1 MSDFL
6 LIHGSCHGAW
16 CWHRVIPALEAL
28 GHRVRAIDLPSHGR
42 DRTPADQVTLDS
54 YAQAICAALDRP
66 TIVVGHSMAGYAI
79 TAAAEADPRH
89 ISALVYLCA
98 YAPVSG
104 MTLGDMRRAG
114 PRQPLAPKIR
124 VDKAAGTFGFDP
136 AQVNALFYHDCDTQ
150 AQALAALCLTP
161 QPIAPQ
167 ETALHLTA
175 RSQSL
180 PRHHIRCLDDRA
192 IPPEYQ
198 ATMAAS
204 VPLAHHTTLP
214 ASHSPF
220 FACPQALAQR
230 LHDISQTKQAA
241 S

>member
-16 CWHRVIPALEAL
+16 CWHRVIPALSAL
-28 GHRVRAIDLPSHGR
+28 GHRARAIDLPSHGR

-54 YAQAICAALDRP
+54 YAAAILAALDRP
-66 TIVVGHSMAGYAI
+66 TIVVGHSMAGYPI
-79 TAAAEADPRH
+79 TVAAEADPRQ
-89 ISALVYLCA
+89 IAALVYLCA
-98 YAPVSG
+98 YVPVSG

-114 PRQPLAPKIR
+114 PRQPLAPAIR

-136 AQVNALFYHDCDTQ
+136 AQTDALFYHDCDPQ

-161 QPIAPQ
+161 QPITPQ
-167 ETALHLTA
+167 ETALTLTT
-175 RSQSL
+175 RSQDL
-180 PRHHIRCLDDRA
+180 PRHYIRCLDDRA

-198 ATMAAS
+198 AVMAEGFA
-204 VPLAHHTTLP
+204 PGHHTTLD

-220 FACPQALAQR
+220 LACPQALADR
-230 LHDISQTKQAA
+230 LDAIAA
-241 S
+241 ALRARP